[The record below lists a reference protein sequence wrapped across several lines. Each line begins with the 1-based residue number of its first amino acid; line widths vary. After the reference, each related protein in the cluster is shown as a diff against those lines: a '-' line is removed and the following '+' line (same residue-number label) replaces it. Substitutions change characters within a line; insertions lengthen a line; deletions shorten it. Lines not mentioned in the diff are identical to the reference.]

1 MQKKGHKLVNTH
13 GTYYWVL
20 GGVKC
25 SVETAKEFGYNLFAR
40 RVNGDEQLNG
50 TLGSMFCVWADSP
63 GAESEAE
70 VVSGV
75 KAAADAFANVCPQV
89 EDVTETP
96 VDPNKVTITVGGN
109 GASGDNTLTAGTSIS
124 MCASK
129 KVNWTASND
138 NVIITSTDENVA
150 PNGADTAVLAAVV
163 NVEAVK
169 AGEVT
174 ITATDPEDEKN
185 SASTT
190 LTVNDKETKEILVS
204 VGGSESITVNGK
216 LTAGEVIDTS
226 IATVEVE
233 NFSESTARLKEV
245 SKIESGKQY
254 LIYNQRKKELLQGQ
268 VVYRQWGGTYITSL

>member
-1 MQKKGHKLVNTH
+1 MIKNADMTPMAFNDGIYYGENEKYPFDNDIVICYWSNGWGNYTPATAGFLQKKGHKLVNTH

-109 GASGDNTLTAGTSIS
+109 GASGDNTLTARHFYFDV
-124 MCASK
+124 C
-129 KVNWTASND
+129 
-138 NVIITSTDENVA
+138 
-150 PNGADTAVLAAVV
+150 
-163 NVEAVK
+163 
-169 AGEVT
+169 
-174 ITATDPEDEKN
+174 
-185 SASTT
+185 
-190 LTVNDKETKEILVS
+190 
-204 VGGSESITVNGK
+204 
-216 LTAGEVIDTS
+216 
-226 IATVEVE
+226 
-233 NFSESTARLKEV
+233 
-245 SKIESGKQY
+245 IEG
-254 LIYNQRKKELLQGQ
+254 R
-268 VVYRQWGGTYITSL
+268 